1 MMFFY
6 QFVEVFGQFGKFP
19 FQLKMSSKSPDIQN
33 RVVQNHFQEIF
44 VADIDDPLLLR
55 VLDPEFVGEGL
66 QHYTSLYEIV
76 KVDVS
81 GAASIK
87 HSDYSVTE
95 LGG

>member
-1 MMFFY
+1 M
-6 QFVEVFGQFGKFP
+6 KFQP
-19 FQLKMSSKSPDIQN
+19 NTRILKKKPKN
-33 RVVQNHFQEIF
+33 AYIF

-81 GAASIK
+81 GTASIK

-95 LGG
+95 LGGSIQK